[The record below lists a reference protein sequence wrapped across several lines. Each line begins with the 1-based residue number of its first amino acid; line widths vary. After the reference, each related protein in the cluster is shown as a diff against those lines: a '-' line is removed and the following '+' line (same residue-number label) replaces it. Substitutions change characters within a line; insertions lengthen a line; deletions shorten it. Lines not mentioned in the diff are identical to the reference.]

1 VSVIRGTG
9 RSRCPYPCAVATAIR
24 TRTVA
29 AAPQAVW
36 DVLADFGSLS
46 SWARNVDHSCL
57 LEHGAAGV
65 DVGTSRRVQVGR
77 NTLVERVTDCA
88 PATTLGYDIEGLP
101 RRLRRVAN
109 CWTLAPTAQ
118 GFTAVTLT
126 TTVEV
131 GSNPVAAIAERAM
144 CRLLTKQSDVM
155 LAGLA
160 ERVEGRR

>member
-1 VSVIRGTG
+1 M
-9 RSRCPYPCAVATAIR
+9 ATKSR
-24 TRTVA
+24 TRTVT
-29 AAPQAVW
+29 AAPQVVW

-57 LEHGAAGV
+57 LEHGPDGV
-65 DVGTSRRVQVGR
+65 GVGTSRRVQVGR
-77 NTLVERVTDCA
+77 NALVERVTDCT
-88 PATTLGYDIEGLP
+88 PPTCLGYDIEGLP
-101 RRLRRVAN
+101 RRLHRVSN
-109 CWTLAPTAQ
+109 CWTLTPTAQ

-131 GSNPVAAIAERAM
+131 GTNPVAQVAEQAL
-144 CRLLTKQSDVM
+144 CRLMTKQSDVM